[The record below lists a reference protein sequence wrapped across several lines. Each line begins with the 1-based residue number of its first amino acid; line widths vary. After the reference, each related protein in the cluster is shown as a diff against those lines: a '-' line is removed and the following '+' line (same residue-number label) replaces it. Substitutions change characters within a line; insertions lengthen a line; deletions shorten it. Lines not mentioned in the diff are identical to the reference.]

1 MTKLQTISDKN
12 TKSFK
17 IKKLLV
23 KKLNKEQFKK
33 DNLIIVIGG
42 DGFMLQTL
50 KKNKNSKKLFYGINS
65 GNYGFLMNKFSSKNI
80 IKNLSKANMVSIY
93 PLEMIVKNKSN
104 QARKSLAI
112 NEVSILRQSRQ
123 AASLS
128 IKQGS
133 RQIIKKLV
141 SDGVLVSTPA
151 GSTAY
156 NLSVHGP
163 ILSLHSKKL
172 SISPISAFRPRR
184 WKGKIVNDKSK
195 IIITNL
201 DPSKR
206 PISAVAD
213 NLEVR
218 NAKSITVKT
227 NNKIKEFIFQISNTE
242 KIYLSKNSE
251 DLKFNEKILS
261 VKLDKKIIYKENIIL
276 QSLYKAATDQNIPP
290 NTIIEFARIYGFQ
303 VDFQRDIRK
312 EDKFQI
318 MYEVFIDENKKI
330 IETGEIL
337 FANLKLSGQDNS
349 LYYFDKENLE
359 GHYDKNGK
367 SVQKALMKSP
377 INGARL
383 SSSFGMRKHPIDGYN
398 KMHRGTDFAA
408 PKGTPIMASGNG
420 IVKKA
425 GWCGGG
431 GNCVKIR
438 HNSTYETVYAH
449 MSKFA
454 RGIKNGVRVKQGQ
467 TIGYVG
473 STGKSTGPHLH
484 YEVIVNGKKVNS
496 QKLKLPSGK
505 VLKGK
510 NREYFETAKI
520 KLDVLKSEKIIGLN

>member
-1 MTKLQTISDKN
+1 M
-12 TKSFK
+12 
-17 IKKLLV
+17 
-23 KKLNKEQFKK
+23 
-33 DNLIIVIGG
+33 
-42 DGFMLQTL
+42 L
-50 KKNKNSKKLFYGINS
+50 KKFK
-65 GNYGFLMNKFSSKNI
+65 SSL
-80 IKNLSKANMVSIY
+80 IKNLKTFG
-93 PLEMIVKNKSN
+93 L
-104 QARKSLAI
+104 
-112 NEVSILRQSRQ
+112 IL
-123 AASLS
+123 LV
-128 IKQGS
+128 IFT
-133 RQIIKKLV
+133 III
-141 SDGVLVSTPA
+141 T
-151 GSTAY
+151 
-156 NLSVHGP
+156 
-163 ILSLHSKKL
+163 ILSNHQKKL
-172 SISPISAFRPRR
+172 SKNRHNNIVDNIYF
-184 WKGKIVNDKSK
+184 KKTLNEIVN
-195 IIITNL
+195 
-201 DPSKR
+201 
-206 PISAVAD
+206 
-213 NLEVR
+213 NLEPR
-218 NAKSITVKT
+218 YKKYNHKIKSGETFHKILNNYSINKEEINAIKESLSKKININKLNTNQKIEIILDKT

-251 DLKFNEKILS
+251 DLEFNEKILS
-261 VKLDKKIIYKENIIL
+261 IKLDKKIIYKENIIL